1 MFNQQMA
8 SLKYSQF
15 NAGVSTLL
23 KGYREVHVNHSY
35 SQSLYHSWN
44 KVFNQ
49 PAVND
54 EVESPQRNT
63 LLMKP
68 AAKALFDQLK
78 EQIGEE
84 IFVGEWFSVDQERIN
99 TFAEI
104 TQDMQWIHTD
114 PQRAEQESP
123 FKSTIAHGF
132 LTMALLPKLTEA
144 VDPEKPQFPTAK
156 VTVNMGFNSV
166 RFPYPVKVGSNIRGK
181 CKLLSITPIKKGLEI
196 TREIKVEIEGVRR
209 PGCVSESV
217 IRLYF

>member
-132 LTMALLPKLTEA
+132 
-144 VDPEKPQFPTAK
+144 
-156 VTVNMGFNSV
+156 
-166 RFPYPVKVGSNIRGK
+166 
-181 CKLLSITPIKKGLEI
+181 
-196 TREIKVEIEGVRR
+196 
-209 PGCVSESV
+209 
-217 IRLYF
+217 